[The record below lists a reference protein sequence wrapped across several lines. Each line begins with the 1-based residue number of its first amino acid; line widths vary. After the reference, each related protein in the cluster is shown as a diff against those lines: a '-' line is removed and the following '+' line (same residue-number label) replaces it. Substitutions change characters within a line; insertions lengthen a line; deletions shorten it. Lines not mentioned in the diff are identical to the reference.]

1 MSGAQRGHA
10 HGSANDRAHDR
21 VHGHGHGHG
30 HALSPDADR
39 RFLWGAL
46 ALICCFMVAEVVA
59 GVAANSIALI
69 SDAAHMLTDASAI
82 ALALLAARIAARPA
96 KGAYTF
102 GYKRAEILSA
112 QINGVTLLLLVAYF
126 VYEAVQRI
134 LQPPDVHGPLVVVTA
149 VAGIAVNAGAAWLLS
164 KANRRS
170 LNVEGAFQHVLNDMY
185 AFIATALSGLVVWLT
200 GFRQA
205 DAIAALVVAALMFK
219 AGWGLLRDSGR
230 VLLQA
235 APSDLDP
242 DEIGRLLAS
251 DADVEEVHDLHVW
264 TVTSGYPT
272 LSAHV
277 LVSRGSDCHKVR
289 TRLADLLHE
298 KFAIGHT
305 TLQVDHGVPGLDRH
319 CADPHGPRHYDPLKS
334 PYGDP

>member
-1 MSGAQRGHA
+1 VSTGADKRYLA
-10 HGSANDRAHDR
+10 
-21 VHGHGHGHG
+21 
-30 HALSPDADR
+30 
-39 RFLWGAL
+39 GAL
-46 ALICCFMVAEVVA
+46 ALIVAFMAAEVVA
-59 GVAANSIALI
+59 GVIANSIALI

-82 ALALLAARIAARPA
+82 GLALIAMRVAARPA
-96 KGAYTF
+96 RGAYTF

-126 VYEAVQRI
+126 VYEGVRR
-134 LQPPDVHGPLVVVTA
+134 LVEPPDVHGPIVLVTA
-149 VAGIAVNAGAAWLLS
+149 VLGIAVNALAAWLLS
-164 KANRRS
+164 RADRRS

-200 GFRQA
+200 GFTRA
-205 DAIAALVVAALMFK
+205 DAVAALVVAALMLK

-235 APSDLDP
+235 APTDLDP
-242 DEIGRLLAS
+242 DEIGRLLA
-251 DADVEEVHDLHVW
+251 AQRDVEEVHDLHVW

-277 LVSRGSDCHKVR
+277 IVARGADCHQVC
-289 TRLADLLHE
+289 TRLADLLHDRFE
-298 KFAIGHT
+298 IGHT
-305 TLQVDHGVPGLDRH
+305 TLQVDHGIPGLERH
-319 CADPHGPRHYDPLKS
+319 CADPHGPRHSDPLKS

>member
-1 MSGAQRGHA
+1 MSGDHGPDQTRG
-10 HGSANDRAHDR
+10 GG
-21 VHGHGHGHG
+21 HGHGHGHG
-30 HALSPDADR
+30 HALSADADR
-39 RFLWGAL
+39 RYLLGAL
-46 ALICCFMVAEVVA
+46 ALILGYMAVEVVA
-59 GVAANSIALI
+59 GVVANSIALI

-82 ALALLAARIAARPA
+82 ALALIAMRIAARPA

-126 VYEAVQRI
+126 VYEGVRR
-134 LQPPDVHGPLVVVTA
+134 LLEPPEVHGPIVVVTA
-149 VAGIAVNAGAAWLLS
+149 VAGIAVNALAAWLLS
-164 KANRRS
+164 RANRRS

-185 AFIATALSGLVVWLT
+185 AFIATAVAGLVVWLT

-205 DAIAALVVAALMFK
+205 DTIAALVVAALMLK

-242 DEIGRLLAS
+242 DEIGRVLAA
-251 DADVEEVHDLHVW
+251 DADVEEIHDLHVW

-277 LVSRGSDCHKVR
+277 IVARGSDCHRVR

-298 KFAIGHT
+298 RFAIGHT
-305 TLQVDHGVPGLDRH
+305 TLQVDHGIPGLDRH
-319 CADPHGPRHYDPLKS
+319 CEDPHGPRHSDPLRS